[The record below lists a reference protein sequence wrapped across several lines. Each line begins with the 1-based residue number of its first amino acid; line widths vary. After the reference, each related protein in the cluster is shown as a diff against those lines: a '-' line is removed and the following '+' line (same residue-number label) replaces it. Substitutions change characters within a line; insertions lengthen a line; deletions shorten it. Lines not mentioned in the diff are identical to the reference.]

1 MLEFLIV
8 MLCLSKRQN
17 AVIKRS
23 YIFSLYALNISS
35 EGRYAYLWPDHVVAR
50 LDGAQTRFFRPR
62 ISFADAFAANGCQML
77 FLTWD
82 FTSNRRKRTVTLDW
96 LDPPPQPNSSKMR
109 KMWRAVLDRRIE
121 RDQLMCRE
129 DRMYIVDKGI

>member
-50 LDGAQTRFFRPR
+50 LDGAKTRFFRPR
-62 ISFADAFAANGCQML
+62 ISFADAFAANGCPKKL
-77 FLTWD
+77 LE
-82 FTSNRRKRTVTLDW
+82 KL
-96 LDPPPQPNSSKMR
+96 
-109 KMWRAVLDRRIE
+109 IE
-121 RDQLMCRE
+121 A
-129 DRMYIVDKGI
+129 